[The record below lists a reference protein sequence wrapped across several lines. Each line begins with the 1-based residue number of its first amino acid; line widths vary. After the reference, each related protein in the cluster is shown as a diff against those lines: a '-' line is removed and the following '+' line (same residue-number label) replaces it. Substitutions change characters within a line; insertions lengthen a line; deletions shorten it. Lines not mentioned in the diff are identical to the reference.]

1 MYSIKIEY
9 KASILITT
17 VLYQTIT
24 ISFKQNPFKLEQS
37 DKNMVQLYKD
47 KDNQIDEA
55 CLLFNLL

>member
-17 VLYQTIT
+17 VLYQTILF
-24 ISFKQNPFKLEQS
+24 SFKQNPFKLRTVCQEHGS
-37 DKNMVQLYKD
+37 YKD
-47 KDNQIDEA
+47 KDNQNDEA

>member
-17 VLYQTIT
+17 VLYQTIPF
-24 ISFKQNPFKLEQS
+24 SFKQNPFKLEQS
-37 DKNMVQLYKD
+37 VKNMVQLYKD